1 MKKLTMTALI
11 LATSVLSAAAYASCD
26 DKENGKKGAHPK
38 QGAKKFMMIDTNND
52 GKLSKEEMQTFHENH
67 FMKIDTDKDGF
78 ISKEEMKASHKAQH
92 KGKKKHQAEMD
103 TNKDGVI
110 SDEEKAA
117 FEKNRKDG
125 KQCPKKSDD
134 E

>member
-1 MKKLTMTALI
+1 MKKRTITALI
-11 LATSVLSAAAYASCD
+11 LATSVLSSVAYASCD
-26 DKENGKKGAHPK
+26 NKENGKKGAHPK
-38 QGAKKFMMIDTNND
+38 QGAKKFMMIDANND

-78 ISKEEMKASHKAQH
+78 ITKEEMKAGHKAKQE
-92 KGKKKHQAEMD
+92 GKKD
-103 TNKDGVI
+103 
-110 SDEEKAA
+110 
-117 FEKNRKDG
+117 RKDG